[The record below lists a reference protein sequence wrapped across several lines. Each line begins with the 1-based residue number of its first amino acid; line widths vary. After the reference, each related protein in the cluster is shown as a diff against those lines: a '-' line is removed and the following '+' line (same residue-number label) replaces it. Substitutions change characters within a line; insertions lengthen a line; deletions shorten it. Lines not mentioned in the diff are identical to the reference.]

1 MKSDQRVIITKMM
14 LKEAL
19 LKLLHTRQLNKI
31 TITDLCRESGINRAT
46 FYRHYEEPK
55 DILNEIRY
63 SIFEDIKNIEKQSNI
78 NSSEDQLLEQVCQ
91 YFFENRELL
100 NILFKYRND
109 EDFVLLINEIC
120 RQRIPHLRKL
130 GYMKDYDDES
140 LKLSTCYFAGGIYY
154 ILRQWL
160 SEPIEKSPKEIAR
173 IIQNVLTYPRQYK
186 RPGITC
192 SFMIIIQQ
200 LPLQFPEILLP

>member
-1 MKSDQRVIITKMM
+1 MFNKREPMKSDQRVIITKMM

-63 SIFEDIKNIEKQSNI
+63 SIFEDIKNIKKQSNI

-120 RQRIPHLRKL
+120 RQRIPHLRKH

-173 IIQNVLTYPRQYK
+173 IIQNVLNISQT
-186 RPGITC
+186 I
-192 SFMIIIQQ
+192 
-200 LPLQFPEILLP
+200 

>member
-120 RQRIPHLRKL
+120 RQRIPRLRKL

-173 IIQNVLTYPRQYK
+173 IIQNVLNISQT
-186 RPGITC
+186 I
-192 SFMIIIQQ
+192 
-200 LPLQFPEILLP
+200 

>member
-1 MKSDQRVIITKMM
+1 MFNKGEPVKSDQRVIITKMM

-173 IIQNVLTYPRQYK
+173 IIQNVLNISQT
-186 RPGITC
+186 I
-192 SFMIIIQQ
+192 
-200 LPLQFPEILLP
+200 

>member
-1 MKSDQRVIITKMM
+1 MFNNGEPMKSDQRVIITKMM

-173 IIQNVLTYPRQYK
+173 IIQNVLNISQT
-186 RPGITC
+186 I
-192 SFMIIIQQ
+192 
-200 LPLQFPEILLP
+200 

>member
-173 IIQNVLTYPRQYK
+173 IIQNVLNISQTIMTTLK
-186 RPGITC
+186 KGG
-192 SFMIIIQQ
+192 
-200 LPLQFPEILLP
+200 LL

>member
-1 MKSDQRVIITKMM
+1 MFNKREPMKSDQRVIITKMM

-19 LKLLHTRQLNKI
+19 LKLLHTRRLNKI

-173 IIQNVLTYPRQYK
+173 IIQNVLNISQT
-186 RPGITC
+186 I
-192 SFMIIIQQ
+192 
-200 LPLQFPEILLP
+200 

>member
-91 YFFENRELL
+91 HFFENRELL

-173 IIQNVLTYPRQYK
+173 IIQNVLNISQT
-186 RPGITC
+186 I
-192 SFMIIIQQ
+192 
-200 LPLQFPEILLP
+200 

>member
-1 MKSDQRVIITKMM
+1 MFNKGEPMKSDQRVIITKMM

-173 IIQNVLTYPRQYK
+173 IIQNVLNISQT
-186 RPGITC
+186 I
-192 SFMIIIQQ
+192 
-200 LPLQFPEILLP
+200 

>member
-1 MKSDQRVIITKMM
+1 MKSDQRIIITKMM

-31 TITDLCRESGINRAT
+31 PITDLCRESGINRAT

-173 IIQNVLTYPRQYK
+173 IIQNVLNISQT
-186 RPGITC
+186 I
-192 SFMIIIQQ
+192 
-200 LPLQFPEILLP
+200 

>member
-120 RQRIPHLRKL
+120 RQRIPHLRKH

-140 LKLSTCYFAGGIYY
+140 LKLSTCYFTGGIYY

-173 IIQNVLTYPRQYK
+173 IIQNVLNISQTIMTTLK
-186 RPGITC
+186 KGG
-192 SFMIIIQQ
+192 
-200 LPLQFPEILLP
+200 LL

>member
-1 MKSDQRVIITKMM
+1 MKSDQRIIITKMM

-78 NSSEDQLLEQVCQ
+78 NSSEDQLLEQV
-91 YFFENRELL
+91 
-100 NILFKYRND
+100 
-109 EDFVLLINEIC
+109 
-120 RQRIPHLRKL
+120 
-130 GYMKDYDDES
+130 
-140 LKLSTCYFAGGIYY
+140 
-154 ILRQWL
+154 
-160 SEPIEKSPKEIAR
+160 
-173 IIQNVLTYPRQYK
+173 
-186 RPGITC
+186 
-192 SFMIIIQQ
+192 
-200 LPLQFPEILLP
+200 

>member
-1 MKSDQRVIITKMM
+1 MCLIKREPMKGDQRVIITKMM

-173 IIQNVLTYPRQYK
+173 IIQNVLNISQT
-186 RPGITC
+186 I
-192 SFMIIIQQ
+192 
-200 LPLQFPEILLP
+200 

>member
-1 MKSDQRVIITKMM
+1 MFNKREPMKSDQRVIITKMM

-173 IIQNVLTYPRQYK
+173 IIQNVLNISQT
-186 RPGITC
+186 I
-192 SFMIIIQQ
+192 
-200 LPLQFPEILLP
+200 